1 MSLNNNNL
9 DSINNPLKDKKGFS
23 PGVPE
28 TEPGGSLPPVA
39 EVNADLNN
47 LGEIQLPRVRS
58 DLRVLQSLRRIIR
71 SVEIYSR
78 KLASSYNVT
87 GHQLVCL
94 LAIQEKGPLT
104 ATAIASEIHLS
115 PSTVVG
121 ILDRLE
127 EKKLVQ
133 RKRDEKD
140 RRLVHVMITD
150 FGRELVKEAPSPL
163 QEKLAQALLNLS
175 EIEQDTIA
183 LSLEKI
189 VDLMEA
195 GGIEALPILEAGSV
209 EIPDK
214 DTQSQE

>member
-1 MSLNNNNL
+1 MSMKNNSFEPASRL
-9 DSINNPLKDKKGFS
+9 SKDKKGLTSGS
-23 PGVPE
+23 PDTVF
-28 TEPGGSLPPVA
+28 GGSLEPLA
-39 EVNADLNN
+39 EVGGTLQEFAGVKATRLR
-47 LGEIQLPRVRS
+47 P

-71 SVEIYSR
+71 AVEVHSR

-94 LAIQEKGPLT
+94 LTIQEKGPLT

-127 EKKLVQ
+127 EKKLIQ

-140 RRLVHVMITD
+140 RRQVHVIITD
-150 FGRELVKEAPSPL
+150 IGRELVEQAPSPL
-163 QEKLAQALLNLS
+163 QEKLAQALLNLP
-175 EIEQDTIA
+175 ELEQDTIA

-195 GGIEALPILEAGSV
+195 GQIEAPPILEAGSR

-214 DTQSQE
+214 NA